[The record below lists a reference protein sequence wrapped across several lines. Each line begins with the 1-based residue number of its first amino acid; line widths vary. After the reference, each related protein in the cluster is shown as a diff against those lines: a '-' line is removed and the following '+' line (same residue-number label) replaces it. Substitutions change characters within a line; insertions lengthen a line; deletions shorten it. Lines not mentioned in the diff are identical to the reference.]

1 MKSLGGLDASFLYME
16 TPQTPMHVAGL
27 SIVELP
33 KGFHG
38 NFYEVYKRHLAA
50 RLHLFPVLMK
60 KIVPVPWD
68 IDHPIWIDDE
78 ELDIDY
84 HIRNLGLPK
93 PGTMQQLEE
102 LVGRLHSNFLDRSR
116 PLWEFYVIDGLAD
129 GRVAIYTKIH
139 HAAVDGG
146 AGMALTNMMYDTS
159 PAGRQVAP
167 PPPSSSVKHAPPD
180 ALELIGGAYRNMLS
194 QQVSALQKIPDI
206 LKAIASVTMPV
217 VRNVVRLPTQRLP
230 NLIAPKTILN
240 ATITSQRAF
249 TARSLPL
256 AAAKT
261 IAKETG
267 TKLNDVVMAT
277 CAGALRRY
285 LIEKHALPKE
295 PLVAFVPVSL
305 RDPGNTDANNQ
316 VSGMLCSLATDIRDP
331 LERLKAIQESSQQA
345 KDLSGKVRDAQ
356 PRDFS
361 IFGAP
366 FVMHEAMELY
376 GRSHLAD
383 RLPPPANVVIS
394 NVPGPQTPLYVAGAK
409 VLTLYPVSIP
419 AHGMALNLTVQ
430 SYCGSL
436 DFGLTACRKT
446 VPDLRKLAG
455 YLEES
460 LQELLEA
467 VSAGAARR
475 TGAALSAATAGK
487 PAPAGAGMRRNL
499 ASKGGARKG
508 AAPQTRAA
516 KANAARDTAAAP
528 SSAKAKRSPV
538 PRTAKTTGKTVRA

>member
-1 MKSLGGLDASFLYME
+1 
-16 TPQTPMHVAGL
+16 
-27 SIVELP
+27 
-33 KGFHG
+33 
-38 NFYEVYKRHLAA
+38 
-50 RLHLFPVLMK
+50 
-60 KIVPVPWD
+60 
-68 IDHPIWIDDE
+68 
-78 ELDIDY
+78 
-84 HIRNLGLPK
+84 
-93 PGTMQQLEE
+93 
-102 LVGRLHSNFLDRSR
+102 
-116 PLWEFYVIDGLAD
+116 
-129 GRVAIYTKIH
+129 
-139 HAAVDGG
+139 
-146 AGMALTNMMYDTS
+146 
-159 PAGRQVAP
+159 
-167 PPPSSSVKHAPPD
+167 
-180 ALELIGGAYRNMLS
+180 
-194 QQVSALQKIPDI
+194 
-206 LKAIASVTMPV
+206 
-217 VRNVVRLPTQRLP
+217 
-230 NLIAPKTILN
+230 LN
-240 ATITSQRAF
+240 ATITSQRSF

-256 AAAKT
+256 AQAKA

-295 PLVAFVPVSL
+295 PLVTFVPVSL
-305 RDPGNTDANNQ
+305 RDPGNTEANNQ

-331 LERLKAIQESSQQA
+331 LERLKAIQESSRQA

-455 YLEES
+455 YIDES

-467 VSAGAARR
+467 VFPAAAREAAAAVSRTAARKRASAGDLPPRSATAKSGARAQAPRTAGAAKAGRK
-475 TGAALSAATAGK
+475 AAEPPAAT
-487 PAPAGAGMRRNL
+487 
-499 ASKGGARKG
+499 
-508 AAPQTRAA
+508 
-516 KANAARDTAAAP
+516 
-528 SSAKAKRSPV
+528 KAKRSPV

>member
-38 NFYEVYKRHLAA
+38 NFYEVYKRHLAS

-68 IDHPIWIDDE
+68 IDHPIWIDDDA
-78 ELDIDY
+78 LDLDY
-84 HIRNLGLPK
+84 HIRESRLPK
-93 PGTMQQLEE
+93 PGTMEQLED

-129 GRVAIYTKIH
+129 GHIAVYTKIH

-146 AGMALTNMMYDTS
+146 AGMALTNMMYDLT
-159 PAGRQVAP
+159 PAGRQVTP
-167 PPPSSSVKHAPPD
+167 PPPAAKQELPD
-180 ALELIGGAYRNMLS
+180 ALELIGGAYKNMLS
-194 QQVSALQKIPDI
+194 QQVSALQKIPDV

-217 VRNVVRLPTQRLP
+217 VGNVVRIPTQGLP

-240 ATITSQRAF
+240 ATITSQRSF

-256 AAAKT
+256 AAAKA
-261 IAKETG
+261 IAKESG

-295 PLVAFVPVSL
+295 SLVAFVPVSL
-305 RDPGNTDANNQ
+305 RDPGNTEANNQ

-331 LERLKAIQESSQQA
+331 LERLKAIQESSRQA
-345 KDLSGKVRDAQ
+345 KDLSGRVRDAQ

-366 FVMHEAMELY
+366 FVMHEAMQLY
-376 GRSHLAD
+376 GRSRLAD

-455 YLEES
+455 YLDES
-460 LQELLEA
+460 LQELYDAIFPAKAREA
-467 VSAGAARR
+467 KTPARAAAPRK
-475 TGAALSAATAGK
+475 G
-487 PAPAGAGMRRNL
+487 APAGARVRTAGKSGAHKDAPRTARATK
-499 ASKGGARKG
+499 AS
-508 AAPQTRAA
+508 
-516 KANAARDTAAAP
+516 AAREAPAA
-528 SSAKAKRSPV
+528 SASATAKRSP
-538 PRTAKTTGKTVRA
+538 PARAAKTTGKTARA